1 MNYPA
6 ARRAELDWLRVLAL
20 FMLMIFHSVMGYSAW
35 PWHVNDPHDS
45 WLLNGILDF
54 MLRWR
59 VSLVF
64 IVSGSALMLAL
75 DRRRPKAILRERCER
90 LLVPLVFGMLVI
102 VPPQIYLDRLQHGK
116 FHGSFLDYLPQA
128 YVGIYPEGNLTWNHL
143 WFLPYV
149 LTLTAVIMPI
159 FLWARSPRVRYRM
172 ERAMRAIADGHLY
185 WLLVFPLA
193 VAQFMMLRQG
203 NEDHTFIGDGHG
215 WIEFGFLFL
224 LGGAIARWPMVLA
237 SIQRERYVALIVGI
251 VAYSALR
258 KEWPADPTSVL
269 GVIGWC
275 NISGINVLAWVL
287 AFTGF
292 LTKWFTRG
300 SPALTYL
307 TEAAMPVYVLH
318 QTLIILAVY
327 HLHHVD
333 LPVAAKIFI
342 TFSFAILTAFVLYEL
357 AIRRSQWL
365 RILFGVK
372 PRAKAIGPENL
383 VPEVLDGD
391 AVSVTS
397 RLPGRSS

>member
-1 MNYPA
+1 MYPA

-20 FMLMIFHSVMGYSAW
+20 GMLMVFHSVIGYSAW

-64 IVSGSALMLAL
+64 VVSGSALMLAL
-75 DRRRPKAILRERCER
+75 DRRKPKAILRERCAR
-90 LLVPLVFGMLVI
+90 LLVPLIFGMMVI

-116 FHGSFLDYLPQA
+116 FHGSFVDYLPHA
-128 YVGIYPEGNLTWNHL
+128 FTGIYPQGNLTWNHL

-149 LTLTAVIMPI
+149 LTLTAIGMPI
-159 FLWARSPRVRYRM
+159 FLWARSVAMRYRM

-193 VAQFMMLRQG
+193 LAQLMMLVQG
-203 NEDHTFIGDGHG
+203 NDDHTFIGDGHG
-215 WIEFGFLFL
+215 WIEFGSLFV
-224 LGGAIARWPMVLA
+224 LGGAVARWPIVLA
-237 SIQRERYVALIVGI
+237 SIQRQRYVALVVGI

-258 KEWPADPTSVL
+258 KEWPTDPTSPL
-269 GVIGWC
+269 GVVGWC
-275 NISGINVLAWVL
+275 NISAINVMAWVL
-287 AFTGF
+287 AFIGF
-292 LTKWFTRG
+292 LTKWFTRP

-318 QTLIILAVY
+318 QTLIIFAVY
-327 HLHHVD
+327 NMHLVN
-333 LPVAAKIFI
+333 LPVAAKILI
-342 TFSFAILTAFVLYEL
+342 TFSFAVLTALGLYEL
-357 AIRRSQWL
+357 AIRRSKWL

-372 PRAKAIGPENL
+372 PRAQAIGPELL
-383 VPEVLDGD
+383 VPTAKG
-391 AVSVTS
+391 APAGAITS